1 MECFS
6 ASVLNWIL
14 VLMLL
19 FAYVAARFPVLFG
32 VLKQKER
39 KNVGIKHGI
48 NKKRSKSIYK
58 YKIFQMKRWID
69 QNKMKK

>member
-48 NKKRSKSIYK
+48 NKK
-58 YKIFQMKRWID
+58 
-69 QNKMKK
+69 KK